1 MISLTWMY
9 HARQLNGN
17 TYTITGIPTISV
29 RGSSC
34 DVTKAKTFLVAIDLY
49 VKLATFC
56 ALSMKRLF

>member
-1 MISLTWMY
+1 MVFLILEAMISLTWMY

-34 DVTKAKTFLVAIDLY
+34 AVTKANTFLFRAV
-49 VKLATFC
+49 
-56 ALSMKRLF
+56 